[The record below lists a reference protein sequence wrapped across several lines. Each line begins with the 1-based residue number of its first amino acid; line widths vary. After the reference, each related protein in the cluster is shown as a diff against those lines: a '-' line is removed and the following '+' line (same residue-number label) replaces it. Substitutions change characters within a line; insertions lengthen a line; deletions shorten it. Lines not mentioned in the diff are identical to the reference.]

1 MKILLDTNFLIYCAK
16 EKLDYKEEIDNLM
29 NEKYEVLVPEQVLR
43 ELNYLK
49 TKAVKGKDK
58 SAASLALQLLKA
70 YKIRSIKLLEKN
82 TDQALLNYIRK
93 NPKSII
99 ATLDRNMR
107 YILGKAIVISRGR
120 KLMLA
125 R

>member
-1 MKILLDTNFLIYCAK
+1 MKILLDTNFLMYCAK

-29 NEKYEVLVPEQVLR
+29 NEKYELLVPEQVLK

-49 TKAVKGKDK
+49 TKAKKGKDK

-70 YKIRSIKLLEKN
+70 YKTKSIKLLGKN
-82 TDQALLNYIRK
+82 TDQALLNYVRK

-107 YILGKAIVISRGR
+107 YILGRVILISRGR
-120 KLMLA
+120 KLMIT
-125 R
+125 